1 MISALFRGRP
11 AMRCAMSAGSSPDY
25 LLVNNAK
32 HPPMSENSTWT
43 ALRNPVFRNMWLAS
57 LISGTCVAAQDTAA
71 TWTMNRVSDSPLF
84 LSLMSTVAS
93 LPFFFFTLPAGALA
107 DMVDRK
113 RMMLVMTVWLA
124 IAAGGLALFGF
135 LNLIYPW
142 VLLAAVFLI
151 GTGFAFYSPAWTS
164 IQPEIVTN
172 EELPSASTLGGLQLN
187 ISGIIG
193 PALGGLLLRVVNP
206 NAVFA
211 MNGICFFVLFFAI
224 QRLKHPKPASNLPL
238 ESFLES
244 FVTAIRYVRYTPGIQ
259 IVLARNLLFA
269 FFISIIPSLIPVVG
283 LKELHLDPSNL
294 GLVFTSMGVGSVLGA
309 VFILPWAR
317 ARFHSN
323 TVTVLANILVAV
335 VFFLMGTVRTPSLF
349 LVAAGIAGT
358 AWTMAA
364 SELWVAGQRAMPSW
378 ARGRMNATIIMA
390 AQGAMALGGIV
401 WGTSVSIWGVQPTLI
416 VACVLQLATLVIQL
430 RLSIDF
436 TSSLNFEP
444 GPVSGASHKL
454 IHIPAPHDGPVAI
467 MIDVE
472 VDRIRGQ
479 GMLDV
484 LREVRLIHLRN
495 GAFSWRLHEDL
506 GRPNSFRME
515 MLYPSW
521 TEYLLMQ
528 ERMTKSEREIIDKAR
543 AYHVG
548 ASPPDF
554 RYFLCVNRELQT
566 RRNVVA
572 RPSSMPE
579 APLSIDQA
587 PA

>member
-1 MISALFRGRP
+1 
-11 AMRCAMSAGSSPDY
+11 MSA
-25 LLVNNAK
+25 
-32 HPPMSENSTWT
+32 NSTWT
-43 ALRNPVFRNMWLAS
+43 ALRNPVFRNMWVAS

-113 RMMLVMTVWLA
+113 RMMLVMTIWLG
-124 IAAGGLALFGF
+124 IAAGALAFCGL
-135 LNLIYPW
+135 LNLINPW
-142 VLLAAVFLI
+142 VLLGAVFLI

-211 MNGICFFVLFFAI
+211 MNAVCFFLLFFAI
-224 QRLKHPKPASNLPL
+224 QRLKHPKPPSDLPL

-244 FVTAIRYVRYTPGIQ
+244 FVTAIRYVIYTPGIQ

-294 GLVFTSMGVGSVLGA
+294 GLVFTSMGIGSVIGA

-317 ARFHSN
+317 AKFHSN
-323 TVTVLANILVAV
+323 TVTVLANILVAI
-335 VFFLMGTVRTPSLF
+335 VFFLMGTVRQPALF

-401 WGTSVSIWGVQPTLI
+401 WGTSVSIWGVQWTLI
-416 VACVLQLATLVIQL
+416 VACVLQLASLVLQL

-436 TSSLNFEP
+436 TSTLDFEP
-444 GPVSGASHKL
+444 APMSGASHKL

-472 VDRIRGQ
+472 INHTRGQ
-479 GMLDV
+479 LMLDV

-506 GRPNSFRME
+506 GRPNSYRME

-521 TEYLLMQ
+521 TEYVLMQ
-528 ERMTKSEREIIDKAR
+528 ERMTKSEQAIIDKAR

-548 ASPPDF
+548 SNPPDF
-554 RYFLCVNRELQT
+554 RHFLCVNRELNI

>member
-1 MISALFRGRP
+1 
-11 AMRCAMSAGSSPDY
+11 MSA
-25 LLVNNAK
+25 
-32 HPPMSENSTWT
+32 NSTWT
-43 ALRNPVFRNMWLAS
+43 ALRNPVFRDMWVAS

-113 RMMLVMTVWLA
+113 RMMLVMTIWLG
-124 IAAGGLALFGF
+124 IAAGGLAVCGF
-135 LNLIYPW
+135 FSLINPW
-142 VLLAAVFLI
+142 VLLGAVFLI

-211 MNGICFFVLFFAI
+211 MNAVCFFLLFFAI
-224 QRLKHPKPASNLPL
+224 QRLKHPKPPSDLPL

-244 FVTAIRYVRYTPGIQ
+244 FVTAIRYVIYTPGIQ

-294 GLVFTSMGVGSVLGA
+294 GLVFTSMGVGSVIGA

-317 ARFHSN
+317 AKFHSN
-323 TVTVLANILVAV
+323 TVTVLANILVAI
-335 VFFLMGTVRTPSLF
+335 VFFLMGTVRQPALF
-349 LVAAGIAGT
+349 LVAAGFAGT

-401 WGTSVSIWGVQPTLI
+401 WGTSVSIWGVQWTLI
-416 VACVLQLATLVIQL
+416 VASVLQLATLILQL

-436 TSSLNFEP
+436 TSTLDFEP
-444 GPVSGASHKL
+444 APVSGASHKL

-472 VDRIRGQ
+472 IDRTRGQ
-479 GMLDV
+479 VMLDV

-506 GRPNSFRME
+506 SRPNSYRME

-521 TEYLLMQ
+521 TEYVLMQ
-528 ERMTKSEREIIDKAR
+528 ERMTKNEQAIIDKAR

-548 ASPPDF
+548 ANPPDF
-554 RYFLCVNRELQT
+554 RHFLCVNRELNA
-566 RRNVVA
+566 RRHVVA

-579 APLSIDQA
+579 APLSVDQA

>member
-1 MISALFRGRP
+1 
-11 AMRCAMSAGSSPDY
+11 MSA
-25 LLVNNAK
+25 
-32 HPPMSENSTWT
+32 NSTWT

-113 RMMLVMTVWLA
+113 RMMFFMTIWLA
-124 IAAGGLALFGF
+124 IAAGGLSLCGF
-135 LNLIYPW
+135 LNLMNPW
-142 VLLAAVFLI
+142 VLLTAVFMI

-206 NAVFA
+206 NVVFA
-211 MNGICFFVLFFAI
+211 MNSLCFFLLLFAVK
-224 QRLKHPKPASNLPL
+224 RLKHPKPPSNLPL
-238 ESFLES
+238 ESFVES
-244 FVTAIRYVRYTPGIQ
+244 FVTAIRYVLYTPGIQ
-259 IVLARNLLFA
+259 IVLIRNLMFA
-269 FFISIIPSLIPVVG
+269 FFISIIPSLVPVVG

-294 GLVFTSMGVGSVLGA
+294 GLVFTCMGIGSVLGA

-323 TVTVLANILVAV
+323 TVTVLANVLVAIV
-335 VFFLMGTVRTPSLF
+335 FLMMGIVRETSLF
-349 LVAAGIAGT
+349 LVAAGLAGT

-401 WGTSVSIWGVQPTLI
+401 WGFSVSVWGVEWTLI
-416 VACVLQLATLVIQL
+416 VACLLQLASLVVQF

-436 TSSLNFEP
+436 TSTLDFEP
-444 GPVSGASHKL
+444 APVAGASHKL

-472 VDRIRGQ
+472 IDHTRGL
-479 GMLDV
+479 GMIDV

-506 GRPNSFRME
+506 SRPNTYRME

-543 AYHVG
+543 SFHVG
-548 ASPPDF
+548 VNPPDF
-554 RYFLCVNRELQT
+554 RHFLCVNRELHTQ
-566 RRNVVA
+566 RHQVA

-579 APLSIDQA
+579 APLSVGQA
-587 PA
+587 PV

>member
-1 MISALFRGRP
+1 
-11 AMRCAMSAGSSPDY
+11 MSA
-25 LLVNNAK
+25 
-32 HPPMSENSTWT
+32 NSTWT

-71 TWTMNRVSDSPLF
+71 TWTMNRVSESPLF

-113 RMMLVMTVWLA
+113 RMMFFMTVWLGF
-124 IAAGGLALFGF
+124 AAGGLGLFGF
-135 LNLIYPW
+135 FNLVNPW
-142 VLLAAVFLI
+142 VLLAAVFFI

-211 MNGICFFVLFFAI
+211 MNAVCFFLLFFAI
-224 QRLKHPKPASNLPL
+224 QRLRHPKPPSDLPL

-244 FVTAIRYVRYTPGIQ
+244 FVTAIRYVIYTPGIQ

-294 GLVFTSMGVGSVLGA
+294 GLVFTSMGIGSVIGA

-317 ARFHSN
+317 AKFHSN
-323 TVTVLANILVAV
+323 TVTVLANILVAI
-335 VFFLMGTVRTPSLF
+335 VFFLMGTVRQTELF

-358 AWTMAA
+358 AWPMAA

-390 AQGAMALGGIV
+390 AQGAMALGGVV
-401 WGTSVSIWGVQPTLI
+401 WGTSVSIWGVKSTLI
-416 VACVLQLATLVIQL
+416 AACLLQLATLIIQL

-436 TSSLNFEP
+436 TSTLDFEP
-444 GPVSGASHKL
+444 GPVAGSSHKL

-472 VDRIRGQ
+472 IDRTRGL
-479 GMLDV
+479 GMIDV
-484 LREVRLIHLRN
+484 LREVRLIHL
-495 GAFSWRLHEDL
+495 
-506 GRPNSFRME
+506 
-515 MLYPSW
+515 
-521 TEYLLMQ
+521 
-528 ERMTKSEREIIDKAR
+528 
-543 AYHVG
+543 
-548 ASPPDF
+548 
-554 RYFLCVNRELQT
+554 
-566 RRNVVA
+566 
-572 RPSSMPE
+572 
-579 APLSIDQA
+579 
-587 PA
+587 

>member
-1 MISALFRGRP
+1 
-11 AMRCAMSAGSSPDY
+11 
-25 LLVNNAK
+25 
-32 HPPMSENSTWT
+32 
-43 ALRNPVFRNMWLAS
+43 
-57 LISGTCVAAQDTAA
+57 
-71 TWTMNRVSDSPLF
+71 
-84 LSLMSTVAS
+84 
-93 LPFFFFTLPAGALA
+93 
-107 DMVDRK
+107 
-113 RMMLVMTVWLA
+113 
-124 IAAGGLALFGF
+124 
-135 LNLIYPW
+135 
-142 VLLAAVFLI
+142 
-151 GTGFAFYSPAWTS
+151 
-164 IQPEIVTN
+164 
-172 EELPSASTLGGLQLN
+172 
-187 ISGIIG
+187 
-193 PALGGLLLRVVNP
+193 
-206 NAVFA
+206 
-211 MNGICFFVLFFAI
+211 VLFFAI

>member
-1 MISALFRGRP
+1 VERSEI
-11 AMRCAMSAGSSPDY
+11 
-25 LLVNNAK
+25 LLPK
-32 HPPMSENSTWT
+32 DPPMSTSSTWT
-43 ALRNPVFRNMWLAS
+43 ALRNPIYRSMWFAS
-57 LISGTCVAAQDTAA
+57 LISGTCVAAHDTAA

-113 RMMLVMTVWLA
+113 KLMAVMNIWLA
-124 IAAGGLALFGF
+124 VAAGGLAICGWFH
-135 LNLIYPW
+135 LINPY

-172 EELPSASTLGGLQLN
+172 EELPSAATLGGLQLN

-193 PALGGLLLRVVNP
+193 PAIGGVLLRFVSPNVVFATNAICFLLLLT
-206 NAVFA
+206 AVKQLQIRRA
-211 MNGICFFVLFFAI
+211 
-224 QRLKHPKPASNLPL
+224 PSNLPL
-238 ESFLES
+238 ENFVES
-244 FVTAIRYVRYTPGIQ
+244 FVTAIRYVRYAPGIQ

-269 FFISIIPSLIPVVG
+269 FFISIIPALIPVVG
-283 LKELHLDPSNL
+283 LRELHLDPSNL
-294 GLVFTSMGVGSVLGA
+294 GLVFTCMGAGSVLGA

-317 ARFHSN
+317 GRFHSN
-323 TVTVLANILVAV
+323 TVTLVANV
-335 VFFLMGTVRTPSLF
+335 LVAAVFLLMGTVRQTDLF
-349 LVAAGIAGT
+349 LFAAALAGT

-378 ARGRMNATIIMA
+378 ARGRMNATVIMS

-401 WGTSVSIWGVQPTLI
+401 WGASVSMWGVAGTLI
-416 VACVLQLATLVIQL
+416 AASVLQLASLLLQSK
-430 RLSIDF
+430 LSIDF
-436 TSSLNFEP
+436 AGGLDFEP
-444 GPVSGASHKL
+444 APVVGAAHKL
-454 IHIPAPHDGPVAI
+454 IHIPAPHDGPVAV

-472 VDRIRGQ
+472 VDR
-479 GMLDV
+479 MLGKETIET

-506 GRPNSFRME
+506 GRPNTYRVE

-528 ERMTKSEREIIDKAR
+528 ERLTKAEREVIERAR
-543 AYHVG
+543 SFHVG
-548 ASPPDF
+548 PKPPEF
-554 RYFLCVNRELQT
+554 RHFLCVNRELHT
-566 RRNVVA
+566 RRHVVT
-572 RPSSMPE
+572 RPGSMAE
-579 APLSIDQA
+579 APLSVDRA
-587 PA
+587 ATA